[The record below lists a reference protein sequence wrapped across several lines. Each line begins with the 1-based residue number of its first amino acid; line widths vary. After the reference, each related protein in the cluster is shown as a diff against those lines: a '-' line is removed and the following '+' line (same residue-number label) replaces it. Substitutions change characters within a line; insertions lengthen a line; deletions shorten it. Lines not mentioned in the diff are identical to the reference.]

1 MARNPVRTRRSAR
14 AVLPELV
21 GPPYSCPAVRWH
33 LAGTGKITPGGSL
46 SSTLPY
52 AAASGRLRILRPH
65 EIEATEA
72 LAPRILV
79 QRFFEAGL
87 GGRSLGLGIVDRR
100 FGQLGDPISGCDC
113 D

>member
-1 MARNPVRTRRSAR
+1 MAGA
-14 AVLPELV
+14 LV
-21 GPPYSCPAVRWH
+21 GVGQDLPYPLTLLDRLPGRPPASR
-33 LAGTGKITPGGSL
+33 GTGKITPTCSV

-100 FGQLGDPISGCDC
+100 FGQLGDPISGCDGV
-113 D
+113 